1 MPINE
6 IQNEIIS
13 DFELFDD
20 WDDKYAYIIEL
31 GKKLAPMPEKFKNE
45 ENIVKGCQSKVW
57 LYAYNE
63 ADKVFFLG
71 DSDALIVKG
80 LVSLL
85 IKVFSGQKAEDIAQA
100 DLYFLEKIGLQQH
113 LSMTR
118 ANGLASMI
126 KQMKTY
132 GLVFSHQHQDI
143 GNMK

>member
-1 MPINE
+1 MTIDE
-6 IQNEIIS
+6 IQNEIVS

-31 GKKLAPMPEKFKNE
+31 GKKMPPMPEQYKTE

-57 LYAYNE
+57 LHAHNKE
-63 ADKVFFLG
+63 NKVFFLG

-80 LVSLL
+80 LVALL
-85 IKVFSGQKAEDIAQA
+85 IKVLSGQTAEDIAQSN
-100 DLYFLEKIGLQQH
+100 LFFLEKIGLQQH

-126 KQMKTY
+126 KQMKAY
-132 GLVFSHQHQDI
+132 GLAFSMSDE
-143 GNMK
+143 

>member
-1 MPINE
+1 MNINE
-6 IQNEIIS
+6 LQNQIIS

-31 GKKLAPMPEKFKNE
+31 GKKMPPMPEAYKTDD
-45 ENIVKGCQSKVW
+45 NIVKGCQSKVW

-63 ADKVFFLG
+63 DDKVFFLG

-85 IKVFSGQKAEDIAQA
+85 TMVLSGQKAEDIAQSN
-100 DLYFLEKIGLQQH
+100 LFFLEKIGLQQH

-118 ANGLASMI
+118 ANGLAAMI

-132 GLVFSHQHQDI
+132 GLAFTNVS
-143 GNMK
+143 

>member
-1 MPINE
+1 MSINE
-6 IQNEIIS
+6 VQNQIIS

-31 GKKLAPMPEKFKNE
+31 GKKMPPMPDTYKTED
-45 ENIVKGCQSKVW
+45 NIVKGCQSKVW
-57 LYAYNE
+57 LHAYPQ
-63 ADKVFFLG
+63 DGKLFFLG

-85 IKVFSGQKAEDIAQA
+85 LKVFSGQKPEDIAQSN
-100 DLYFLEKIGLQQH
+100 LFFLEKIGLQQH

-118 ANGLASMI
+118 TNGLAAMI

-132 GLVFSHQHQDI
+132 GLAFSR
-143 GNMK
+143 